1 VTNGAGKQYNSDRAA
16 NNESCVQLSPE
27 MTELVQSLIDSGR
40 FSSAAEAVHGAL
52 LLLRDEPLDDVDDL
66 SDLQEDVR
74 IGLAQLDAGQGEPW
88 DPDAIKARLRARL
101 AAERSAG

>member
-1 VTNGAGKQYNSDRAA
+1 MASNV
-16 NNESCVQLSPE
+16 ESVQLSPE
-27 MTELVQSLIDSGR
+27 MAQLVHSLVDSGR

-66 SDLQEDVR
+66 AELQEEVR
-74 IGLAQLDAGQGEPW
+74 IGRAQLDAGQGEPW
-88 DPDAIKARLRARL
+88 DPEAVKVRLRARL